1 MQKRF
6 QFPRPFGW
14 QAHAIEVFCGSV
26 GAQDGVPW
34 RAMACHGVPWRAGA
48 LAQLLQP
55 SPSRHPGISTSAVD
69 FDVSPGVVPGSFE
82 WVQGIA
88 HLADAFSTYSM

>member
-34 RAMACHGVPWRAGA
+34 RAGA

-55 SPSRHPGISTSAVD
+55 SPSRHPGISASAVD

-88 HLADAFSTYSM
+88 HLADAFSTYRM

>member
-14 QAHAIEVFCGSV
+14 QAHAIEVFFGSV

-34 RAMACHGVPWRAGA
+34 RAMACHGVPV
-48 LAQLLQP
+48 
-55 SPSRHPGISTSAVD
+55 H
-69 FDVSPGVVPGSFE
+69 
-82 WVQGIA
+82 
-88 HLADAFSTYSM
+88 